1 MKKSFLFIL
10 AVLLPV
16 VASAYDAV
24 INNIAYDF
32 DQNERTATVT
42 MGPTPPSNLIIPATV
57 TYNGEEYWVTGIASM
72 AFYGSSGI
80 TSVTIGPNVTSIG
93 SQAFAYCSSLS
104 SVTLL
109 NFNIFE
115 IWESVFSD
123 YHYSST
129 TLYVP
134 KGFKDAYEDWGWDR
148 FQKMVE
154 TDRALAA
161 VKIGSI
167 YYNLIP
173 ELSMAEVTNSRGGIT
188 GTEPCYSGTV
198 NIPSTVNYG
207 GKQYDVTSIGEDAF
221 YSCGALTS
229 VILPGSVTS
238 IGQSAFNYC
247 MKLSSIEIPNSVKRI
262 GSQAFYSCS
271 SLTSISLPNVV
282 SMGDEVFH
290 YCTGLQWFTI
300 PWAVTTIKNNT
311 FYGCSSLTS
320 VGIHDGVT
328 SIGRSAF
335 RDCSSLES
343 VTIPKSVTSIGDYA
357 FYNCSNLTSVTSLIT
372 NPFAISNNVFAGMDY
387 SFTSATLYVHFELKW
402 EYWSTSGW
410 NNFQNVEG
418 YIPKI
423 DGIYYYLSLGLKEAI
438 VTNRTGG
445 DGNGGGSY
453 SGSVTIPATI
463 DFDGEEYPVTNI
475 GDRAFY
481 ECSEL
486 TSVTI
491 PDGVKSIGEYA
502 FYRCGTLT
510 SVILPGSVTSIGNS
524 AFAYCSKLESVT
536 IPDGVTSIGSYAFQS
551 CRGLTSVIL
560 PGSVTSIG
568 NSAFA
573 YCSKLESV
581 TIPDSMTS
589 IGGHA
594 FEGCS
599 SLISITLPDGVTSIG
614 EATFDDCS
622 GLTSVNM
629 GNSVT
634 SIGVDAFGGCSKLTS
649 ITIPGSVTSIG
660 DVAFL
665 DCSSLSVIT
674 SLITD
679 PFEIDE
685 YVFDNS
691 VYTSATLFVP
701 KGTKAKYEAIPAW
714 NMFQKIEEI
723 VVKGDVNDDGAVD
736 VADISTVIDVM
747 AGKALE
753 YKAKADVN
761 KDKTVDVADI
771 AIIIDIMAGKDVEPQ
786 PSIVETKTFT
796 VNGVSFTM
804 IGVEGGTFQMGSD
817 DSDAFSVEQPVHPV
831 TVSSFCIGQT
841 EVTQELWYAVMSSN
855 PSYFK
860 GSGLPVETVSWN
872 DCQEF
877 ITKLNQLTGQQFRLP
892 TEAEWEYAARGGNKS
907 KGYKY
912 AGSNTVGDVAWYWD
926 NIPSQTSGNPGFGTQ
941 PVATKHANELG
952 IYDMSGNVY
961 EWCSDWYGSYS
972 SNAQTDPTGASSG
985 SYRVRR
991 GGCWDS
997 TAGICRVSYRGY
1009 GTPSSTYD
1017 YLGLRLAL

>member
-1 MKKSFLFIL
+1 MKKTFLFIL

-32 DQNERTATVT
+32 DQIERTATVT
-42 MGPTPPSNLIIPATV
+42 MGSIPPSAVYIPATV
-57 TYNGEEYWVTGIASM
+57 TYNGEEYWVTGIASK
-72 AFYGSSGI
+72 AFYGSNDI
-80 TSVTIGPNVTSIG
+80 NWVTIGPNVTSIG
-93 SQAFAYCSSLS
+93 SQAFASCSNLY

-161 VKIGSI
+161 VKMGSI

-173 ELSMAEVTNSRGGIT
+173 ELNMAEVTNSRGGVF
-188 GTEPCYSGTV
+188 GTQAVYSGSV
-198 NIPSTVNYG
+198 NIPSSVT
-207 GKQYDVTSIGEDAF
+207 YDGIQCNVTSIGESAF

-238 IGQSAFNYC
+238 IGKFAFNYC

-262 GSQAFYSCS
+262 GSQAFYSCA

-282 SMGDEVFH
+282 SIGEAAFQN
-290 YCTGLQWFTI
+290 CTGMTWFTI

-311 FYGCSSLTS
+311 FYGCTSLTF
-320 VGIHDGVT
+320 VGIHDRVT
-328 SIGRSAF
+328 SIGRNAF
-335 RDCSSLES
+335 SDCSSLES

-372 NPFAISNNVFAGMDY
+372 NPFAINDNVFAGKDY
-387 SFTSATLYVHFELKW
+387 SFTSATLYVHMDLKW
-402 EYWSTSGW
+402 DYWSTSGW
-410 NNFQNVEG
+410 NNFKNVEV

-423 DGIYYYLSLGLKEAI
+423 DGIYYYLSLGTKEAT

-445 DGNGGGSY
+445 GSDGGGSY
-453 SGSVTIPATI
+453 SGKVTIPATI
-463 DFDGEEYPVTNI
+463 NFDGEEYTVTNI

-524 AFAYCSKLESVT
+524 AFAYCSKLES
-536 IPDGVTSIGSYAFQS
+536 I
-551 CRGLTSVIL
+551 
-560 PGSVTSIG
+560 
-568 NSAFA
+568 
-573 YCSKLESV
+573 

-599 SLISITLPDGVTSIG
+599 SLISITIPDGVTSIEEG
-614 EATFDDCS
+614 TFYDCT

-634 SIGVDAFGGCSKLTS
+634 SIGEIAFTGCSKLTS
-649 ITIPGSVTSIG
+649 IVIPGSVTSIG
-660 DVAFL
+660 NSAFV
-665 DCSSLSVIT
+665 DCGSLSVVT
-674 SLITD
+674 SLIAD
-679 PFEIDE
+679 PFEITE
-685 YVFDNS
+685 EVFDNS
-691 VYTSATLFVP
+691 VYTSATLYVP

-736 VADISTVIDVM
+736 VADIATIIDVM
-747 AGKALE
+747 AGKAPE
-753 YKAKADVN
+753 YKDKADVN
-761 KDKTVDVADI
+761 NDKTVDVADI
-771 AIIIDIMAGKDVEPQ
+771 AIIIDIMAGKDVDTPEEQAYTVCPDDHHPHWIDLGL
-786 PSIVETKTFT
+786 PSGTKWACCNVGASTPEGYGNYYAWGETQTKDVYNWSTYIHYDGSMETCHDIGSDIAGTDYDAATANWGAPWRMPSKTQIDELLDYT
-796 VNGVSFTM
+796 TNVWTIQNGVNGRKFT
-804 IGVEGGTFQMGSD
+804 GSNGGTVFLPAAGYVWDGGLSSVGSYGLYWSSTPLD
-817 DSDAFSVEQPVHPV
+817 ESGGDELYFDSGTAY
-831 TVSSFCIGQT
+831 
-841 EVTQELWYAVMSSN
+841 W
-855 PSYFK
+855 SY
-860 GSGLPVETVSWN
+860 G
-872 DCQEF
+872 
-877 ITKLNQLTGQQFRLP
+877 
-892 TEAEWEYAARGGNKS
+892 
-907 KGYKY
+907 
-912 AGSNTVGDVAWYWD
+912 
-926 NIPSQTSGNPGFGTQ
+926 
-941 PVATKHANELG
+941 
-952 IYDMSGNVY
+952 
-961 EWCSDWYGSYS
+961 YGSRRYVGS
-972 SNAQTDPTGASSG
+972 S
-985 SYRVRR
+985 VRPVR
-991 GGCWDS
+991 
-997 TAGICRVSYRGY
+997 
-1009 GTPSSTYD
+1009 
-1017 YLGLRLAL
+1017 